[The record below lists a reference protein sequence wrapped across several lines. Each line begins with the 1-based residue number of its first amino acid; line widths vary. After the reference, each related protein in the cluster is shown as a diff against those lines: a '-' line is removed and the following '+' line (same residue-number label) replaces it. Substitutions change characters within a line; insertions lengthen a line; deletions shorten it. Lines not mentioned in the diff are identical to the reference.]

1 MVFYLHKIS
10 CNYQQGYF
18 AKVIEVEFNIYTIKE
33 INTDQI
39 KCKAQQKLKC
49 QGEVKISYHQT
60 RTDSIPYDQL
70 IEDVKNQLKDI
81 YQTKKVTETNNIF
94 TTHVDVDKALSLKHL
109 QKSKK
114 WIRHNVKVDYT
125 DPISLC
131 GCMGTTTTKTIFTTR
146 RIATTTTRLTTRRT
160 ITTTTRHTTRRT
172 TNKIDIPETEVQTD
186 KCPPYITIPIINLPL
201 PDLLCELRQRQEQF
215 FQSMQ
220 RNIRQSYVGS

>member
-1 MVFYLHKIS
+1 M
-10 CNYQQGYF
+10 
-18 AKVIEVEFNIYTIKE
+18 IEVEFNIYTIKE

-49 QGEVKISYHQT
+49 QGDVKISYHQT

-146 RIATTTTRLTTRRT
+146 RTATTTTRLTSTRY
-160 ITTTTRHTTRRT
+160 TTRQT
-172 TNKIDIPETEVQTD
+172 TNKIDVPETDVQTNPKVKNSID
-186 KCPPYITIPIINLPL
+186 SNDVHWAPNAHQNECTFVLKV
-201 PDLLCELRQRQEQF
+201 D
-215 FQSMQ
+215 SAHH
-220 RNIRQSYVGS
+220 